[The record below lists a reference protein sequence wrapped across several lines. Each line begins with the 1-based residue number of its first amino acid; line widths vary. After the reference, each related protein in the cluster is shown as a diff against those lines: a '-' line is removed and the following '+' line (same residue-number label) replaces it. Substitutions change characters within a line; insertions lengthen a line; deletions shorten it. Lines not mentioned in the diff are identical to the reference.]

1 MKKAPNNYRGFTLI
15 ELMITLAIAAI
26 LLTVGVPS
34 FNEVIKNSR
43 MATSTNKFITAA
55 NLARSEA
62 IKRSVRVTVCK
73 SNNGT
78 ACTNAN
84 NWDQGWIVFTDEN
97 NNAAYNSATET
108 LLRVASGLG
117 NNLTLTGN
125 ANVANYLS
133 YTASGQSQLIGGAF
147 QAGTFSLCDGVAPAD
162 NDGRNMVLSR
172 TGRLSLTTGV
182 ACP

>member
-1 MKKAPNNYRGFTLI
+1 MKKAFNKYRGFTLI
-15 ELMITLAIAAI
+15 ELMITLVIAAI

-43 MATSTNKFITAA
+43 MATSTNKFVTAA

-62 IKRSVRVTVCK
+62 IKRGVRVTVCK
-73 SNNGT
+73 SNDSAT
-78 ACTNAN
+78 CTNTN

-97 NNAAYNSATET
+97 NNAAYNNATET
-108 LLRVASGLG
+108 LLRVTNGLG
-117 NNLTLTGN
+117 INLTLIGN

-133 YTASGQSQLIGGAF
+133 YIASGQSQLTSGAF
-147 QAGTFSLCDGVAPAD
+147 QAGTFSLCDDRTG
-162 NDGRNMVLSR
+162 NFGRNMVLSR